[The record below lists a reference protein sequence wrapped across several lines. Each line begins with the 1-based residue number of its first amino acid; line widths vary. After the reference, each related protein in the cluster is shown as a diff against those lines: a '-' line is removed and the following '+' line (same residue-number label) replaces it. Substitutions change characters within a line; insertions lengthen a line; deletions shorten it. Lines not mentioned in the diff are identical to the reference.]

1 MMTPPSG
8 RCRKAAPGH
17 PEVAVDVVAE
27 RPVPL
32 LGAEL
37 GQVVDRLLGG
47 DVVHQQVEAAEFGH
61 GPFHRAIAVTLLGE
75 IAAEPHAA
83 PSCLT
88 DQFRGA
94 GGVLVL
100 LLGQVRDRH
109 VRAFLGE
116 GHRNGPADA
125 RVAAGDQRAGA
136 GQQSAAFVVAHL
148 VPGMR
153 VHLDGTAWI
162 RLLLLGRGLLGRWRG
177 HGAPFVAGTRYPAND
192 G

>member
-1 MMTPPSG
+1 MTPPSG

-47 DVVHQQVEAAEFGH
+47 DIVHQQVEAAEFGH
-61 GPFHRAIAVTLLGE
+61 GLFYRAIAVSLLDE
-75 IAAEPHAA
+75 VAPDRHAA
-83 PSCLT
+83 PSRLA
-88 DQFRGA
+88 DQFGGA

-116 GHRNGPADA
+116 GRRDGPADA
-125 RVAAGDQRAGA
+125 GVTAGDQGA
-136 GQQSAAFVVAHL
+136 QAVQQAPAFVAAHL
-148 VPGMR
+148 VLGVR
-153 VHLDGTAWI
+153 VHLGCPAWI
-162 RLLLLGRGLLGRWRG
+162 RLLLRGRRVLGRWRS
-177 HGAPFVAGTRYPAND
+177 HGSPFRSRHPLPGE
-192 G
+192 